1 MAEMIREE
9 TGSKRRA
16 IIEAASNIFAK
27 KGYEDTT
34 IAEIAE
40 AAGVA
45 VGTVYLY
52 FHNKRE
58 IYTSVSLDWV
68 VLLAAVFED
77 STITTLPIEQV
88 PRAMIEAT
96 FRICHQNS
104 EQMSLF
110 HVDIQSQEEIQKH
123 KAADELITKALD
135 SFFRQAIAQDQLP
148 PFDTEMYTKI
158 LFGLVDSVCYE
169 CFCVE
174 GGERE
179 ELYRER
185 TIEIVERLF
194 FGPSIREGLKDIT
207 HKAAGTVVN
216 TG

>member
-1 MAEMIREE
+1 MVKEE
-9 TGSKRRA
+9 TRSKRQA
-16 IIEAASNIFAK
+16 IIEAARKIFAM

-40 AAGVA
+40 DAGIA

-52 FHNKRE
+52 FGNKRD
-58 IYTSVSLDWV
+58 IYTSVSLDWAV
-68 VLLAAVFED
+68 SLAAVFED
-77 STITTLPIEQV
+77 PAIAALPIEQV

-96 FRICHQNS
+96 FRICHQDS
-104 EQMSLF
+104 DMMSLF
-110 HVDIQSQEEIQKH
+110 QVDIQSEEEIQKH
-123 KAADELITKALD
+123 KAADELITGILD
-135 SFFRQAIAQDQLP
+135 NFFRQVIAQGQLA
-148 PFDTEMYTKI
+148 PFDTEAYTKVI
-158 LFGLVDSVCYE
+158 FGMVHSVLFE

-194 FGPSIREGLKDIT
+194 FGPSLREGIKGD
-207 HKAAGTVVN
+207 KGRDARAEVRN
-216 TG
+216 D

>member
-1 MAEMIREE
+1 MEMVKEDTR
-9 TGSKRRA
+9 SKRQA
-16 IIEAASNIFAK
+16 IIEAARKIFAM

-40 AAGVA
+40 AAGIA

-52 FHNKRE
+52 FGNKRD
-58 IYTSVSLDWV
+58 IYTSVSLDWAT
-68 VLLAAVFED
+68 LLAAAFED
-77 STITTLPIEQV
+77 PTIAELPIEQV

-96 FRICHQNS
+96 FRICHQDS
-104 EQMSLF
+104 DMMSLF
-110 HVDIQSQEEIQKH
+110 QVDIQSEEEIQKH
-123 KAADELITKALD
+123 KAADELITGILD
-135 SFFRQAIAQDQLP
+135 NFFRQAIAQGQLA
-148 PFDTEMYTKI
+148 PFDTEVYTKVI
-158 LFGLVDSVCYE
+158 FGMVHSVLFE

-194 FGPSIREGLKDIT
+194 FGPSLREGIKEEKGRD
-207 HKAAGTVVN
+207 ARAEVSNG
-216 TG
+216 